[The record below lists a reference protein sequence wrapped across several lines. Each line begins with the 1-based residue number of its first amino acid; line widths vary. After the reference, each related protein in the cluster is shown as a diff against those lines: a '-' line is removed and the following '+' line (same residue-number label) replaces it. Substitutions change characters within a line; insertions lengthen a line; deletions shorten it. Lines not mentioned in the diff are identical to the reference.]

1 MEKSKIIRLYLD
13 YVNNFI
19 SVDNWREYHNL
30 TKLESN
36 YILKQG
42 KKLYK

>member
-1 MEKSKIIRLYLD
+1 MDKDKIRKLYLD

-42 KKLYK
+42 KRLCR